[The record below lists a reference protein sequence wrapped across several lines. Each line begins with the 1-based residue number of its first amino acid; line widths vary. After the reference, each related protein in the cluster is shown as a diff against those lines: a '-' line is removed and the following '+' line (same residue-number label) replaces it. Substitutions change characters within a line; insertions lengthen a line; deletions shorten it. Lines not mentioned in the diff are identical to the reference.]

1 MAEKI
6 FKYSTLSFI
15 LIIFW
20 TLYLFFDYFT
30 EKQGMFDSWGLL
42 FNFFNSLLFAFG
54 LACILLII
62 RLIFYI
68 KKKQNVLKSN
78 FLYILSGIFNL
89 NLSIIWLICII
100 LKVIDIGNAFLA
112 TFSISLFLIACF
124 IITDIYKSNFSNK
137 KE

>member
-1 MAEKI
+1 MVEKI

-15 LIIFW
+15 LINFW

-42 FNFFNSLLFAFG
+42 FNFVNSLFYAVG

-68 KKKQNVLKSN
+68 KKKQNVLKFN
-78 FLYILSGIFNL
+78 FLYILSGIFSL
-89 NLSIIWLICII
+89 NLIIWLICII
-100 LKVIDIGNAFLA
+100 LKVIDIGNEFLA
-112 TFSISLFLIACF
+112 TISISLFLIACF

-137 KE
+137 